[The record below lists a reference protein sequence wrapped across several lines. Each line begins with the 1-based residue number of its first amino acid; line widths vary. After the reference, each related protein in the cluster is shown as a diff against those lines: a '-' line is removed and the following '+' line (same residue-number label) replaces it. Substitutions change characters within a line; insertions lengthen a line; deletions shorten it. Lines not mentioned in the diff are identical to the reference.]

1 MAKPVRF
8 TREVLIPIAKRYFEA
23 MNGDKLNVL
32 KEEGIDQS
40 DFRKLLKR
48 YDIKVKLTA
57 EIW

>member
-8 TREVLIPIAKRYFEA
+8 TRDVLIPIAKRYFEA

>member
-57 EIW
+57 EVW